1 MLGGTHRR
9 VAFDDAGHGYDA
21 FGFNPDALDMGVR
34 IASPI
39 YDHYFRVQSQGLER
53 LPESGACILAAN
65 HSGLLPIDAA
75 MIIVDVVR
83 HAEPP
88 RVPRAIGDLF
98 IPFMPWVGTA
108 LSRMGMVSG
117 TLANVRRL
125 LERGELLLVFPEG
138 TGGIGKGFGK
148 RYQLQ
153 TWRVGHAELAI
164 RHRAPVVPVAVI
176 GAEEAWP
183 QVGRL
188 DRFHPFGAP
197 FLPIPL
203 TPIPLP
209 VKLQILYGEPIP
221 LHERWAPELAD
232 DPSVVRE
239 AAEIVRCEVESLIR
253 TGRQRRKSGFE

>member
-1 MLGGTHRR
+1 VFGRTLQR

-21 FGFNPDALDMGVR
+21 FGFNPDVLDLGMR
-34 IASPI
+34 IAAPL
-39 YDHYFRVQSQGLER
+39 YDHYFRVESVGLER
-53 LPESGACILAAN
+53 LPKSGACILAAN

-75 MIIVDVVR
+75 MIIVDVAR
-83 HAEPP
+83 NAEPP

-108 LSRMGMVSG
+108 MSRMGMVSG
-117 TLANVRRL
+117 TVANVRRL

-138 TGGIGKGFGK
+138 TGGIGKGFRK
-148 RYQLQ
+148 RYELQ

-164 RHRAPVVPVAVI
+164 RHRASVVPVAVI

-203 TPIPLP
+203 TPLPLP
-209 VKLQILYGEPIP
+209 VKLQIFYGEPIL
-221 LHERWAPELAD
+221 LHERWSPELVD

-239 AAEIVRCEVESLIR
+239 AAAIVRGEVESLIR
-253 TGRQRRKSGFE
+253 TGRGRRKRGFA